1 MVSDRPL
8 TGRAVFRSV
17 LRNHHP
23 GLVLRGRIVLFFV
36 ADTSGRPVAAVSR
49 KGFGAARRGLFSG
62 VESSYFLWLTLLG
75 DPLRWFSVKGSVRL
89 AGCCSPGAILR
100 DRIVLFFVA
109 DTSGRPVAAV
119 SREEF
124 GAARRGLFSGVGSS
138 YFLWLTFRGDP
149 LRLFPAKGSVLLSG
163 CCSPGAALRG
173 RIVLF
178 FVADIS
184 GRPLRPFAGAGG
196 FSGSELRIV
205 QVPLFVA

>member
-1 MVSDRPL
+1 MPRCGAVVVSERPL

-17 LRNHHP
+17 LRNRHP

-49 KGFGAARRGLFSG
+49 EGFGAARRGLFSG
-62 VESSYFLWLTLLG
+62 VESSYFLWLTFRG

-100 DRIVLFFVA
+100 
-109 DTSGRPVAAV
+109 S
-119 SREEF
+119 
-124 GAARRGLFSGVGSS
+124 
-138 YFLWLTFRGDP
+138 
-149 LRLFPAKGSVLLSG
+149 
-163 CCSPGAALRG
+163 

-178 FVADIS
+178 FVADILE
-184 GRPLRPFAGAGG
+184 RPLRLFAGAGG

-205 QVPLFVA
+205 QVPLFVARGFLGEIRFHCCREVYTRLVRKAYQYP